1 MTELIHCPF
10 CGEDEAEL
18 DEIYMDHRDESNISR
33 QIVIRCGYCGVTFFT
48 DDKKED
54 MLKSWNSRCKKI
66 EKGGINSLALDSGC
80 CGGEFN
86 IEDED
91 SGQ

>member
-1 MTELIHCPF
+1 
-10 CGEDEAEL
+10 
-18 DEIYMDHRDESNISR
+18 
-33 QIVIRCGYCGVTFFT
+33 
-48 DDKKED
+48 